1 VLEPSCGCG
10 RFLDALAKRGNT
22 VLGVEVDP
30 GRAAIARAKGH
41 AVVAGN
47 FLDMPPTADFDRVVM
62 NPPFAGRHYIKHV
75 QHALRFLKP
84 GGVLISILPATAWYD
99 HGELKGKWE
108 DLPVASFAESGTN
121 VPTGY
126 LTMAVP
132 R

>member
-1 VLEPSCGCG
+1 
-10 RFLDALAKRGNT
+10 
-22 VLGVEVDP
+22 VLGFVVDP
-30 GRAAIARAKGH
+30 GRAAQARAKGH
-41 AVVAGN
+41 AVVTGN
-47 FLDMPPTADFDRVVM
+47 FLDMSPSPDFDRVVM

-75 QHALRFLKP
+75 RHALKFLKP
-84 GGVLISILPATAWYD
+84 GGVLISVLPATAWYD
-99 HGELKGKWE
+99 HGELKGTWQ